1 MRSINS
7 ISRITIA
14 TILVA
19 SFNYTPSFAAG
30 RTNQSIANTVLN
42 GRGAPTA
49 KTGINGDF
57 YIDTLTF
64 NIYGPKVKNRWPA
77 PINLRGPAGSD
88 GRDGDK
94 GSSSTGAE
102 GARGPKGD
110 AGPQGVKGDKGEK
123 GDKGDPGEKGAQG
136 LIGLT
141 GATGPTGAK
150 GETGATGSAG
160 LKGDK
165 GDAGI
170 AGAVG
175 ATGAT
180 GATGPAGA
188 KGDTGTAGLNGTNG
202 TNGLPGAKGD
212 KGDTGEK
219 GDQGLQGIQG
229 IQGLTGPTESVFVS
243 VPTFTLSSS
252 NPNTSAVSSTFGS
265 LLTGKTYKFEIS
277 LRGRCESAS
286 GRFGLTVNSSVVD
299 DVLKFEYTSTNQI
312 TEFRGGALVKS
323 YHFHAIGTIRVGS
336 TTSGLS
342 VTMTDGTGVTG
353 TSTMTVDGSAVITL
367 VGNA

>member
-1 MRSINS
+1 M
-7 ISRITIA
+7 
-14 TILVA
+14 VA

-212 KGDTGEK
+212 KGDPGNTGA
-219 GDQGLQGIQG
+219 QGIQG
-229 IQGLTGPTESVFVS
+229 PAGPSNVKVGSIQFPNPLQGNAQVGQTSSAFGNFEAGKSYIVDILIWGI
-243 VPTFTLSSS
+243 SSS
-252 NPNTSAVSSTFGS
+252 NAHSLKLSISSSDNSVQPISHWFTSLGNTYRDNSVASEYSFMGRVALDGSLANAAFNLIVNVTTGGPIIAGEAVTLSGGFSGQLVGSVSS
-265 LLTGKTYKFEIS
+265 
-277 LRGRCESAS
+277 
-286 GRFGLTVNSSVVD
+286 VN
-299 DVLKFEYTSTNQI
+299 N
-312 TEFRGGALVKS
+312 
-323 YHFHAIGTIRVGS
+323 
-336 TTSGLS
+336 
-342 VTMTDGTGVTG
+342 
-353 TSTMTVDGSAVITL
+353 
-367 VGNA
+367 